1 MTLAESAG
9 RRSIDPRFPFRVTD
23 RTSRGSASSN
33 WLLAVL
39 AVGVVVACGGPRRE
53 TATWRHVTAPNGGP
67 AAWITCTRQQGHCFE
82 LAGKLCPY
90 GYSVLRDDGT
100 FVGESGQADLRRNSV
115 EIDTRKKYEGHLF
128 VQCRYPPG
136 VVPSPASPPYAT
148 SPR

>member
-1 MTLAESAG
+1 MASGESAD
-9 RRSIDPRFPFRVTD
+9 RCSSDPRFALRAKD
-23 RTSRGSASSN
+23 RTPWTSTGSR
-33 WLLAVL
+33 WLVPVL

-53 TATWRHVTAPNGGP
+53 TATWRQVTAPNGGP
-67 AAWITCTRQQGHCFE
+67 AAWITCTRQQGYCFE

-128 VQCRYPPG
+128 VQCLSERR
-136 VVPSPASPPYAT
+136 VNDTAVMTRST
-148 SPR
+148 SM